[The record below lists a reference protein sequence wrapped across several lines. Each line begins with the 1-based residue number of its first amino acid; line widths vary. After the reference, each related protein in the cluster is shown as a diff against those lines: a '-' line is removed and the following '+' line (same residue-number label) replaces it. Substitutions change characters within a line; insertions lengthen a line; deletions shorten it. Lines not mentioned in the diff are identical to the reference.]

1 MESDEI
7 ITDAPYGKVMW
18 VNITI
23 LTIIVGI
30 IIVSINI
37 LKKNNVETMDIIW
50 LDDTLYFMPVNPI
63 YPQETDSIII
73 DFNNIIILKE
83 DLQAL
88 ENIESS
94 NKYLYVLK
102 LDEDKLKVFGKQN
115 KRVQGMIYRQ

>member
-23 LTIIVGI
+23 LTIVVGI

-73 DFNNIIILKE
+73 DFNNMIILKE
-83 DLQAL
+83 DLQVL

-94 NKYLYVLK
+94 NEYLYVLK
-102 LDEDKLKVFGKQN
+102 LDEDKLKVFGKHN